1 MLQGGA
7 GTPGAG
13 ALRQE
18 GAALAGEEEGGGAS
32 LRTHGTLLRFRRNLM
47 QS

>member
-13 ALRQE
+13 ALQQE
-18 GAALAGEEEGGGAS
+18 GAALAGAEEGVGAS
-32 LRTHGTLLRFRRNLM
+32 PRTHGTLLKFRRNLM